1 MRPVPQDTIDRL
13 RAAIDDVV
21 AYEVANPGTLPDF
34 VVEIVG
40 VSSALLRAVESAFVP
55 PPSSRKEPSRDV
67 SDVRSWSV
75 ASGYTGD
82 ACTRCGSFTLRRKGT
97 CLSCDSC
104 AHSSGCS

>member
-1 MRPVPQDTIDRL
+1 MSVVPQHVIDKL
-13 RAAIDDVV
+13 RAAVDSAV
-21 AYEVANPGTLPDF
+21 AYEVANPGEMPDF
-34 VVEIVG
+34 VVEV
-40 VSSALLRAVESAFVP
+40 VAASSALLRAIDPEAPAPTHKP
-55 PPSSRKEPSRDV
+55 PVRDEA
-67 SDVRSWSV
+67 DVRSWSV